1 MERYNL
7 IKEVGDGTFGNVWRA
22 VNKQAGEVVAIKKMK
37 KKYFSWEECMNLR
50 EVKSLS
56 RMNHPNIVKLKEV
69 IRENDILYFVF
80 EYMECNLYQLMKDR
94 PKLFAESD
102 VRNWC
107 FQVFQGLSYMHQ
119 RGYFHRDLKPENLL
133 VSKDVIKIADLGLA
147 REIDSSP
154 PYTEYVSTRWY
165 RAPEVLLQSYV
176 YTSKVDMWAMGA
188 ILAELLSLRPL
199 FPGASEADEI
209 YKICSVVGSPTEE
222 TWLEGLNLASVINY
236 QFPQLP
242 GVHLSSLMPYATA
255 EAVNLVERLCSW
267 DPCDRPTA
275 AEALQHP
282 FFQSCYY
289 VPPSLRAKPSVGQRG
304 SLEHQQQSVKR
315 LPATLTCTANNNK
328 AFNSYATPKANAL
341 PYGACQTQRK
351 QEMSNKINQ
360 ETSWNSK
367 PVGSYNV
374 RDAKY
379 IPPPGRK
386 SPPSMNKKWVF
397 PRGPSENANKLANA
411 AVGGGRWSQRQTQ
424 QPAMKAGWVGDSGD
438 MFLRPTQPPNPY
450 SRRIAAV
457 DFFNQVN
464 LLYGTLTEF
473 CTPDNCPTMTA
484 GPKYEYR
491 WADGVQ
497 IKKPIEVSAP
507 KYVEYLMDWIE
518 TQLDDETL
526 FPQRLGAPFPQ
537 NFKDV
542 VKTIFKRL
550 FRVYAHIYHSHFQK
564 IVSLKEE
571 AHLNTCFK
579 HFILFTHEFGLIDKK
594 ELAPLQELIESI
606 ISPY

>member
-22 VNKQAGEVVAIKKMK
+22 VNKQTGEVVAIKKMK
-37 KKYFSWEECMNLR
+37 KKYYSWEECINLR

-56 RMNHPNIVKLKEV
+56 RMNHPNIVKLKGV

-102 VRNWC
+102 IRNWC

-147 REIDSSP
+147 REINSSP

-165 RAPEVLLQSYV
+165 RAPEVLLRSYV

-209 YKICSVVGSPTEE
+209 YKICSVIGSPTEQ

-236 QFPQLP
+236 QFPRLS
-242 GVHLSSLMPYATA
+242 GVPLSSLMPYASA

-267 DPCDRPTA
+267 DPSNRPTA

-289 VPPSLRAKPSVGQRG
+289 VPPSLRAKQSAGQRG
-304 SLEHQQQSVKR
+304 TLEHQQQYVKR
-315 LPATLTCTANNNK
+315 LPAALTNTANNNK
-328 AFNSYATPKANAL
+328 PYNSYAAAKANA
-341 PYGACQTQRK
+341 PSFGACQTQRK
-351 QEMSNKINQ
+351 LEMHNKIINHD
-360 ETSWNSK
+360 TRWNNK
-367 PVGSYNV
+367 AVGSYHV
-374 RDAKY
+374 RDARY

-386 SPPSMNKKWVF
+386 SPSSMKNWVF
-397 PRGPSENANKLANA
+397 PRGPSETASKQANG
-411 AVGGGRWSQRQTQ
+411 AVGEGRWSQSQSQ
-424 QPAMKAGWVGDSGD
+424 KPAMKAGWVGESGE
-438 MFLRPTQPPNPY
+438 MFLRPIQPPNPY
-450 SRRIAAV
+450 SRRIA
-457 DFFNQVN
+457 
-464 LLYGTLTEF
+464 G
-473 CTPDNCPTMTA
+473 
-484 GPKYEYR
+484 
-491 WADGVQ
+491 
-497 IKKPIEVSAP
+497 
-507 KYVEYLMDWIE
+507 
-518 TQLDDETL
+518 
-526 FPQRLGAPFPQ
+526 
-537 NFKDV
+537 
-542 VKTIFKRL
+542 
-550 FRVYAHIYHSHFQK
+550 
-564 IVSLKEE
+564 
-571 AHLNTCFK
+571 
-579 HFILFTHEFGLIDKK
+579 
-594 ELAPLQELIESI
+594 
-606 ISPY
+606 

>member
-1 MERYNL
+1 M
-7 IKEVGDGTFGNVWRA
+7 KEVGDGTFGNVWRA
-22 VNKQAGEVVAIKKMK
+22 VNKQTGEVVAIKRMK
-37 KKYFSWEECMNLR
+37 KKYYSWEECVNLR

-102 VRNWC
+102 IRNWC

-188 ILAELLSLRPL
+188 IMAELFSLRPL

-209 YKICSVVGSPTEE
+209 YKICSVIGSPTAE

-242 GVHLSSLMPYATA
+242 GVRLSSLMPYASA
-255 EAVNLVERLCSW
+255 EAVNLIERMCSW
-267 DPCDRPTA
+267 DPCNRPTA

-289 VPPSLRAKPSVGQRG
+289 VPPSLRYKPSVGPRG
-304 SLEHQQQSVKR
+304 YFEQQQPIKWSA
-315 LPATLTCTANNNK
+315 PQTNIANTNK
-328 AFNSYATPKANAL
+328 PFNSYATPKAKASFGTGS
-341 PYGACQTQRK
+341 PQQKMDMA
-351 QEMSNKINQ
+351 NKIIQ
-360 ETSWNSK
+360 GTSWKNK
-367 PVGSYNV
+367 PVGSDQV

-379 IPPPGRK
+379 IPPGRKK
-386 SPPSMNKKWVF
+386 SPPPYMNKKWVF
-397 PRGPSENANKLANA
+397 DRGPTESANA
-411 AVGGGRWSQRQTQ
+411 MVGRGRQEPW
-424 QPAMKAGWVGDSGD
+424 MKATGWVGESGD

-450 SRRIAAV
+450 SRKIA
-457 DFFNQVN
+457 
-464 LLYGTLTEF
+464 G
-473 CTPDNCPTMTA
+473 
-484 GPKYEYR
+484 
-491 WADGVQ
+491 
-497 IKKPIEVSAP
+497 
-507 KYVEYLMDWIE
+507 
-518 TQLDDETL
+518 
-526 FPQRLGAPFPQ
+526 
-537 NFKDV
+537 
-542 VKTIFKRL
+542 
-550 FRVYAHIYHSHFQK
+550 
-564 IVSLKEE
+564 
-571 AHLNTCFK
+571 
-579 HFILFTHEFGLIDKK
+579 
-594 ELAPLQELIESI
+594 
-606 ISPY
+606 